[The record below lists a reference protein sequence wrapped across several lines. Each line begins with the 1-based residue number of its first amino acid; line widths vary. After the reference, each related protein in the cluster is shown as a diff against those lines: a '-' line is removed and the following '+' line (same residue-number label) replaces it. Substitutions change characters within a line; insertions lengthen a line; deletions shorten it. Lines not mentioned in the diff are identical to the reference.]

1 MKYLFFLLS
10 LSLSLSASK
19 IEFRDLS
26 FKEGMAAAA
35 EEGKPVFIDCYTTWC
50 GPCKWM
56 SANIFTDSKVADYYN
71 ENYVCLK
78 IDMEKGEGIDI
89 AKDYGI
95 RAYPTLLYLNA
106 EGERLLVTVGAS
118 RVPQDYIDAG
128 EQAKDPERNLPYLL
142 ANKEENFDNASFMK
156 EYFKTASKANM
167 LDENDVDRYFENIEI
182 EEWAE
187 DDNWEIITNSVSNAN
202 SNVFKRALA
211 KAELFID
218 EQGAEAQEF
227 FERTVFYAL
236 ANTLYRA
243 RNEEQMKMYRSLR
256 EELLSIDFP
265 GSKKVALNLDL
276 MEHEKNE
283 DYDAY
288 AQTAIKNVRNVMW
301 EDAQQLNS
309 ISWTIYQNVDDPEA
323 NIAAEEWAAR
333 AVELDDSHHI
343 LDTYAHLL
351 FKNGYPEKALK
362 VETAA
367 LDKAKEEG
375 VDTEDYESFIAEM
388 TAQ

>member
-10 LSLSLSASK
+10 LSLSLNASK

-26 FKEGMAAAA
+26 FKEGLAAAA

-71 ENYVCLK
+71 DNYVCLK

-95 RAYPTLLYLNA
+95 RAYPTLLYLNS

-142 ANKEENFDNASFMK
+142 ANKEENFDDASFMK

-182 EEWAE
+182 KEWAE
-187 DDNWEIITNSVSNAN
+187 NDNWEIITNSVSNAN

-243 RNEEQMKMYRSLR
+243 RNEEQMKMYHSLR

-375 VDTEDYESFIAEM
+375 ADTEDYESFIEEM